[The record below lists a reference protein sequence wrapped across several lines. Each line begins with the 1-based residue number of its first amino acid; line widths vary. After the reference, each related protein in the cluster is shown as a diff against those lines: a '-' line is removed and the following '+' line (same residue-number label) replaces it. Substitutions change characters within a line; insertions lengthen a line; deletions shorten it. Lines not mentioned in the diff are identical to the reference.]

1 MATTDDGM
9 LTLSNENLSQKG
21 AMSMAQEIAD
31 EAADG
36 TLEAVDADEL
46 LLQIR
51 ESPDD
56 KTNVALLE

>member
-1 MATTDDGM
+1 M

-21 AMSMAQEIAD
+21 AMSMAQEIAN
-31 EAADG
+31 EAEDG

-46 LLQIR
+46 LLQIT